1 MKLVIDSKD
10 ASGSLHLKISGFLIE
25 LSDISST
32 GKVAII
38 EGSDN
43 VSIEVLPVEEK
54 LSVDKVKE
62 PLLDN
67 LQEVEAVEAVEPL
80 SEAVPEVLDI
90 SPDLLFQ
97 RLVDLRKQISKEE
110 KLPPYIIFHDTSLK
124 DMVSKLPVDLE
135 SMKNVSGV
143 GHAKLEKYGERFVE
157 AIRNCLSESA

>member
-1 MKLVIDSKD
+1 MKLVIDSKG
-10 ASGSLHLKISGFLIE
+10 ASGSLHLNISGFSIE

-32 GKVAII
+32 GKVAVI
-38 EGSDN
+38 EESGN

-54 LSVDKVKE
+54 LFIDKVT
-62 PLLDN
+62 DD
-67 LQEVEAVEAVEPL
+67 LQEVEQAKPL

-97 RLVDLRKQISKEE
+97 MLVALRREIAKEE

-135 SMKNVSGV
+135 AMKNVSGV
-143 GHAKLEKYGERFVE
+143 GHAKLEKYGSRFIE
-157 AIRNCLSESA
+157 AIRGYLAESA